1 MTISRKTLSLPGL
14 ALVAA
19 LLAPAAA
26 QAQEQAAALQEC
38 AKQWIA
44 AKENPKF
51 YQPWPEYFTEC
62 KKRLDAE
69 SAAKAAAEPPPAPQ
83 PEAKKEE
90 PAKLAPTA
98 ATSPAPAPA
107 PAPKPAAAP
116 APAPEPAKPA
126 HKPAKKPAHH
136 KPQN

>member
-44 AKENPKF
+44 AKADPKF

-62 KKRLDAE
+62 KKRLAE
-69 SAAKAAAEPPPAPQ
+69 PAVKAAAEPPPPPAPE
-83 PEAKKEE
+83 PEVKKPE
-90 PAKLAPTA
+90 PAK
-98 ATSPAPAPA
+98 PA
-107 PAPKPAAAP
+107 PAAAP
-116 APAPEPAKPA
+116 APAPAPAAEPAKPA
-126 HKPAKKPAHH
+126 KPVHKPAKKPAPH
-136 KPQN
+136 KPQG